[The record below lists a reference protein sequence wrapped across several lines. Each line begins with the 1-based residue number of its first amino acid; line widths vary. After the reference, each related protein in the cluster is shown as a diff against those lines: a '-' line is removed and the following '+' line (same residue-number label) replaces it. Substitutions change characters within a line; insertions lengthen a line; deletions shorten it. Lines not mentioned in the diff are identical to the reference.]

1 MDGHHTYHTPL
12 IPSHTYIKHTQSH
25 KRHTYA
31 RTSVAIKM
39 TDRLVL
45 QRLESYQSD
54 AGGADGS
61 LNQPPSSSSPS
72 IKNSKRSLFAQ
83 FSLIGDNNDDEEDTS
98 IEENLTNQA
107 RRKGC
112 WMIWYII
119 MHYKRLGSAIVLFL
133 CMAIFIW
140 VSTKNK
146 HTDIKEHNDMSCP
159 IQSSY
164 SVSSDI
170 MNLKN
175 SSTGEYLYMHCILSY
190 HPTL

>member
-1 MDGHHTYHTPL
+1 
-12 IPSHTYIKHTQSH
+12 
-25 KRHTYA
+25 
-31 RTSVAIKM
+31 M

-54 AGGADGS
+54 AGGGAGDS
-61 LNQPPSSSSPS
+61 LNQPSSSSS
-72 IKNSKRSLFAQ
+72 IKTSKRSLFAQ
-83 FSLIGDNNDDEEDTS
+83 FSLIGDNDYDEEDTS
-98 IEENLTNQA
+98 IEENLTNPA

-112 WMIWYII
+112 WLWCIM
-119 MHYKRLGSAIVLFL
+119 MHYKRLGLAIVLFL
-133 CMAIFIW
+133 CMAIILMW

-146 HTDIKEHNDMSCP
+146 QTTDIKEHNNMSCP

-175 SSTGEYLYMHCILSY
+175 SSTGEYLYMHSILYHILIKITYQPTIILHILS
-190 HPTL
+190 PPQLKICIMEQ